1 MKYLKKFNENLK
13 VKTLVCKKD
22 LYKSTYKS
30 NAFTKGNSYSVS
42 DENDKEIYLIDNNQH
57 EFNFT
62 KQSKLPF
69 YFVEE
74 YFEIT

>member
-30 NAFTKGNSYSVS
+30 NALQ
-42 DENDKEIYLIDNNQH
+42 KEIPTLFQMKMIKK
-57 EFNFT
+57 FI
-62 KQSKLPF
+62 L
-69 YFVEE
+69 
-74 YFEIT
+74 